1 MSEHEQLTVAAS
13 DFVEAIRRSRVV
25 DEAQFDAALSEFDA
39 QRSASVPEEFASLE
53 LKESEKEAPALARH
67 LIEREVLTRYQAK
80 ELLQGRFRRLRMEH
94 FVIRDLLGVG
104 GMGAVFRAFDE
115 RHGRE
120 VALKVLSERFKHD
133 AGMRARFRLEARAG
147 MHLDHPGIV
156 KTYELGVTDDVFGEV
171 DYASMELFE
180 GIALHELVGIMGP
193 IPVNAACD
201 IACQAADA
209 LGYLH
214 AQGMVHRDVKP
225 DNVLVDRTGAVKIID
240 FGLTLINEANSEEP
254 AEGEEF
260 SLAMIFGHE
269 CLGTPDYMPPEQADD
284 SREVDARADVYGLG
298 CTLFVALTA
307 KRPFTAKSGSELI
320 QQHRTQPP
328 PDPRQVIET
337 IPPEIARAVI
347 RMMAK
352 SPDDRLQSMR
362 DVREEL
368 HRFATRRRIDFS
380 FSRLTRNRMA
390 LAIRQGRISQR
401 RTSTAMR
408 LSTAGRQTGARR
420 AASGTGSA
428 AALQATGAPRDT
440 AIARLGSGSRRSGAR
455 GERVGQETAISA
467 ASGAENLLQGMSG
480 AAVDEQ
486 AAGTGAMLRLPDG
499 GLFRLAR
506 ANVVIG
512 RSRDEADLWI
522 DDRRL
527 SGRHCRLMYDGS
539 QWQVIDLESRNGTA
553 INGRRISMARLFGGD
568 KLTLSGEVTLTMDW
582 SQRRPREGWGPVVW
596 FVLGILLLAIAAG
609 AYWFLS

>member
-1 MSEHEQLTVAAS
+1 MSEHEQLTIAAS
-13 DFVEAIRRSRVV
+13 DFVEAVRRSRVV
-25 DEAQFDAALSEFDA
+25 DEAALDAALSEFRP
-39 QRSASVPEEFASLE
+39 QRSSTGSDESAS
-53 LKESEKEAPALARH
+53 EATALARH
-67 LIEREVLTRYQAK
+67 LIDRGVLTRYQGK

-104 GMGAVFRAFDE
+104 GMGAVFRAYDE
-115 RHGRE
+115 KRDQD

-147 MHLDHPGIV
+147 MHLEHPNIV

-201 IACQAADA
+201 IACQASDA

-240 FGLTLINEANSEEP
+240 FGLTLINEASDEEP

-260 SLAMIFGHE
+260 SLAMIFGHD

-284 SREVDARADVYGLG
+284 SREVDARADIYGLG

-307 KRPFTAKSGSELI
+307 KRPFTGRSGSELI

-328 PDPRQVIET
+328 PDPRQVVET
-337 IPPEIARAVI
+337 IPPEVARAVLK
-347 RMMAK
+347 MMAK
-352 SPDDRLQSMR
+352 SPEDRLPSMR

-368 HRFATRRRIDFS
+368 HRFATRRKIDFS

-408 LSTAGRQTGARR
+408 LSTAGRQTSPRG
-420 AASGTGSA
+420 AASGAGSA

-440 AIARLGSGSRRSGAR
+440 AIARQGSGSRRGGAR
-455 GERVGQETAISA
+455 GERVGTETATTA
-467 ASGAENLLQGMSG
+467 ASGAEDVLQGMSG
-480 AAVDEQ
+480 DAVDEQ
-486 AAGTGAMLRLPDG
+486 AARTGAMLRLPDG

-512 RSRDEADLWI
+512 RSRDESDLWI
-522 DDRRL
+522 DDKRL
-527 SGRHCRLMYDGS
+527 SGRHCRLMYDGRH
-539 QWQVIDLESRNGTA
+539 WQVIDLESRNGTA
-553 INGRRISMARLFGGD
+553 INGRRISMAPLFGGD
-568 KLTLSGEVTLTMDW
+568 RLTLSGEVTLMMDW
-582 SQRRPREGWGPVVW
+582 SQRRPREGGGPVVW
-596 FVLGILLLAIAAG
+596 TALAVVLLAIAAG
-609 AYWFLS
+609 AWWFLS